1 MTIDLEEAI
10 EIVIALASE
19 SVIGDDVLAND
30 PHLEYERDH
39 QQEAIKTVED
49 FFTNNVFD

>member
-1 MTIDLEEAI
+1 MIIEEAI
-10 EIVIALASE
+10 EIVMALASK

-49 FFTNNVFD
+49 FFTNNVFE